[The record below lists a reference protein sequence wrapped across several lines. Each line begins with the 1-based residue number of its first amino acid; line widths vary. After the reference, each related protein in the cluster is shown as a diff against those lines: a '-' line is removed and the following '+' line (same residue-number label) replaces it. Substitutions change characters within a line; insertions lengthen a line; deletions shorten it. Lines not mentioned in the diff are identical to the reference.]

1 MIISFLALILAAGV
15 AFVFLPLMFAYT
27 GWSLVLVGGCFL
39 VAAWLLLCYV
49 GHAQALLREHMKN
62 RRH

>member
-1 MIISFLALILAAGV
+1 MIISFLALILAACV
-15 AFVFLPLMFAYT
+15 AFVLLPLMFAYS
-27 GWSLVLVGGCFL
+27 GWSLVVVAAGFL

-49 GHAQALLREHMKN
+49 GHAQAILRDHFKN